1 MNRLATLGLAML
13 AGGAIGAA
21 AVNGLSAQG
30 KPPGAYAVVDISEI
44 TDPEGFKALG
54 QRTNEAA
61 AANFK
66 NLGGRY
72 IVRTDKITALDGTAP
87 KRFVVIAFDS
97 AEKAQAWNNS
107 PAQKEV
113 NATRMKTTKVTC
125 VHRRGYAAIAVSR
138 NDIETGEEAAL
149 CAASLIN

>member
-66 NLGGRY
+66 DLGGRY

-107 PAQKEV
+107 PAQKDV
-113 NATRMKTTKVTC
+113 NAIRAKTTK
-125 VHRRGYAAIAVSR
+125 SR
-138 NDIETGEEAAL
+138 VFIVEGMQQ
-149 CAASLIN
+149 